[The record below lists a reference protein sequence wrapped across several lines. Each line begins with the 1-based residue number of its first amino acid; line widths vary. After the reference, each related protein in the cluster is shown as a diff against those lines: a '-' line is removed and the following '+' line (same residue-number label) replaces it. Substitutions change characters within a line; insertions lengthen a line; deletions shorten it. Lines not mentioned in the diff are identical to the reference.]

1 MENENFAT
9 PAPEQTAGTKNT
21 TTSSFNKDELKDFY
35 TKGIPQILKAV
46 FFQPISGTYSLFTEK
61 SGKTYFN
68 ALVLILT
75 TAILYTIIPYM
86 LMGEAREYV
95 GFGGA
100 IKIGIVILIFM
111 VIVSLVAFGVK
122 SISGKPVFK
131 NELLT
136 GGLCGIPLTLLLL
149 LAIIAKIFM
158 GDSESV
164 ASMVT
169 DPQSVLNSG
178 IFFALIA
185 FYILLMLINILQQS
199 FKAGGTKDAMAWYL
213 SPIGI
218 MLSFYLTYKIG
229 VAFLS

>member
-1 MENENFAT
+1 METENIIT
-9 PAPEQTAGTKNT
+9 PAVKTADAITAAAA
-21 TTSSFNKDELKDFY
+21 TSSFNKNELKDFY
-35 TKGIPQILKAV
+35 TQGIPQIVKTI
-46 FFQPISGTYSLFTEK
+46 FFEPISGTYSLFAK
-61 SGKTYFN
+61 NSDKTYFN
-68 ALVLILT
+68 ALVLIVS

-100 IKIGIVILIFM
+100 VKIGIVILIFM

-136 GGLCGIPLTLLLL
+136 GGLCGIPLTVLLV

-158 GDSESV
+158 GDSESMQ
-164 ASMVT
+164 SMVM
-169 DPQSVLNSG
+169 DPQHVLNSG

-213 SPIGI
+213 SPLGI

-229 VAFLS
+229 AAFF